1 MLNMLRM
8 DLRRMFRS
16 KMMYV
21 AFFCLAAGILISII
35 TLRTVTDPELR
46 QQAVN
51 AGVDITAGDQADF
64 DAIRALTEMQALCTT
79 IYSGG
84 FIYVALY
91 IVVVLFVCT
100 DYSSGF
106 AKNIFSFYGG
116 RWRYFFSKLLCM
128 IVVCA
133 LWILGSFLVFRISC
147 LLGGMNFVRSGID
160 EYLKVFLEYLFV
172 GSAFCAQ
179 AIFLSVWLRSEGAG
193 IAAAIVLP
201 GGIVTVMLE
210 ALLGNWG
217 ISIIDR
223 TLYGSVQTI
232 TASMTQGSSSAGAA
246 VVSGIWLA
254 VWTVL
259 SLLALY
265 KKDI

>member
-46 QQAVN
+46 QQAVD

-106 AKNIFSFYGG
+106 AKNIFSFCGS

-128 IVVCA
+128 IAVCA
-133 LWILGSFLVFRISC
+133 LWILGSFVVFRISS

-160 EYLKVFLEYLFV
+160 EYLKVFLGYLFV
-172 GSAFCAQ
+172 GTAFCAQ

-193 IAAAIVLP
+193 IAAAIVLA
-201 GGIVTVMLE
+201 GGIVPVMLE

-217 ISIIDR
+217 ISIVYK
-223 TLYGSVQTI
+223 TLYGSVQAVTENI
-232 TASMTQGSSSAGAA
+232 NSGSPVGGAMAVTA
-246 VVSGIWLA
+246 VWLA
-254 VWTVL
+254 VWSAL
-259 SLLALY
+259 SLFALY
-265 KKDI
+265 KKDV

>member
-46 QQAVN
+46 QQAVD

-106 AKNIFSFYGG
+106 AKNIFSFCGS

-128 IVVCA
+128 IAVCA
-133 LWILGSFLVFRISC
+133 LWILGSFLVFRIS
-147 LLGGMNFVRSGID
+147 
-160 EYLKVFLEYLFV
+160 
-172 GSAFCAQ
+172 
-179 AIFLSVWLRSEGAG
+179 
-193 IAAAIVLP
+193 
-201 GGIVTVMLE
+201 
-210 ALLGNWG
+210 
-217 ISIIDR
+217 
-223 TLYGSVQTI
+223 
-232 TASMTQGSSSAGAA
+232 
-246 VVSGIWLA
+246 
-254 VWTVL
+254 
-259 SLLALY
+259 SLLEE
-265 KKDI
+265 